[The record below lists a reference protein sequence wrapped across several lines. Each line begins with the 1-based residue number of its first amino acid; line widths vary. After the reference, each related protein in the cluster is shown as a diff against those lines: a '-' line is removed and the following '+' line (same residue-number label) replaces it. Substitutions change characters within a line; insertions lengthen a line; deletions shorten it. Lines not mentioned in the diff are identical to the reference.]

1 MIRTYEELVRIES
14 FAERLKYLQLND
26 EAQSSPRQVS
36 NSFYKSPAWRAVRKM
51 VIERDYNSD
60 LGVLGVPIQG
70 SILVHHMN
78 PLVEKDLDF
87 WDEDKLLNPNYLITT
102 SYDTHAKIHYGEH
115 DYSVSEERKPGDTN
129 LW

>member
-1 MIRTYEELVRIES
+1 
-14 FAERLKYLQLND
+14 
-26 EAQSSPRQVS
+26 
-36 NSFYKSPAWRAVRKM
+36 M

-87 WDEDKLLNPNYLITT
+87 CLVWKPHWVLFNPFCLFSLQEGKRGVWSSQELN
-102 SYDTHAKIHYGEH
+102 
-115 DYSVSEERKPGDTN
+115 
-129 LW
+129 